1 MNRLLSFLTV
11 IWLPI
16 VVEGQQ
22 ATLKIGQPTG
32 ETVSRHIYGQF
43 AEHLGRCI
51 YDGFYRNGKIRMDI
65 VSALQRIRVPQL
77 RWPGGCFADQ
87 YHWRDGIG
95 DKKKRQATVNT
106 QWGMVIED
114 NSFGTH
120 EFLQLCEMIGCEPYI
135 GANVGTGSPQ
145 EMESWVEYLNFDG
158 PSEMAKLRLANGH
171 PAPYHVTF
179 WGVGNE
185 SWGCGGRM
193 TAEDYANK
201 YREFAG
207 YCKNYPNS
215 PLKRIA
221 SGANSVDYHW
231 TETLMH
237 NVPLWLMQGV
247 SLHYYT
253 LVDGEDGKGWATGFT
268 ETQYFKGLKH
278 ALFMDSLIRN
288 HSAIMDEY
296 DPDKK
301 VWLVVDEWGISLN
314 EEPGT
319 NPAFHYQQNSLRDAL
334 IAATTLNIFNNHCD
348 RVKMANL
355 AQTVNVLQALILT
368 KDDSMLLT
376 PTYHVFDLYK
386 VHEDAKS
393 LPIHLTL
400 TPYYVNGADSISAIN
415 ASASEDSNKVIHLS
429 LVNLDPRHRVPV
441 NIAMDSREFSA
452 ISGQIL
458 SSEQYT
464 DINTFSMPDKVTIR
478 PFSGYEKRDNELTVY
493 MPPKA
498 VVVLE
503 LHHRRSKAP

>member
-1 MNRLLSFLTV
+1 MILNRLFLFMTLLGLSYV
-11 IWLPI
+11 AK
-16 VVEGQQ
+16 GQE
-22 ATLKIGQPTG
+22 AVLNVGQPAG
-32 ETVSRHIYGQF
+32 ETISRNIYGQF
-43 AEHLGRCI
+43 AEHLGRCV

-65 VSALQRIRVPQL
+65 VSALKKIQVPQL

-95 DKKKRQATVNT
+95 DKEQRPSTVNT

-120 EFLQLCEMIGCEPYI
+120 EFLQLCKMIGCEPYI

-158 PSEMAKLRLANGH
+158 PSEMGKLRAANGH
-171 PAPYHVTF
+171 PAPYNVTF

-207 YCKNYPNS
+207 YCKSYPGS
-215 PLKRIA
+215 RLKRIA

-237 NVPLWLMQGV
+237 NVPLWLMQGL

-253 LVDGEDGKGWATGFT
+253 LVDGEGGKGWATGFT
-268 ETQYFKGLKH
+268 ESQYFKGLKH
-278 ALFMDSLIRN
+278 ALFMDSLIKN
-288 HSAIMDEY
+288 HSAIMDKY
-296 DPDKK
+296 DPGKK

-319 NPAFHYQQNSLRDAL
+319 NPDFHYQQNSMRDAL
-334 IAATTLNIFNNHCD
+334 IAASTLNIFNNHCD

-355 AQTVNVLQALILT
+355 AQTVNVLQALVLT

-376 PTYHVFDLYK
+376 PTYYVFDLYK
-386 VHEDAKS
+386 VHQDARLLPLQLKS
-393 LPIHLTL
+393 V
-400 TPYYVNGADSISAIN
+400 PYYLNGADSIPAIN

-429 LVNLDPRHRVPV
+429 LVNLDPNRRIPV
-441 NIAMDSREFSA
+441 SIDMDN
-452 ISGQIL
+452 SGFL
-458 SSEQYT
+458 SVSGRMLTSDQYT
-464 DINTFSMPDKVTIR
+464 DVNTFSKPDKVAIQ
-478 PFSGYEKRDNELTVY
+478 PFTAFEKKGNILGVS

-503 LHHRRSKAP
+503 LK